1 MRKRSKRQGS
11 GSQGPV
17 QGGWTLIQR
26 QWDHGFC
33 VQCRGVGA
41 VLPKDTAQT
50 EGDGQRRVIESILSQ
65 RSRCLAH
72 CQGRGKGSDQR
83 WGGGRRELQQRGER
97 EQGQRGLW
105 EMEIH
110 LLHEGVGWC
119 LYRTPP
125 VKQKREKEK
134 VG

>member
-1 MRKRSKRQGS
+1 M
-11 GSQGPV
+11 
-17 QGGWTLIQR
+17 
-26 QWDHGFC
+26 
-33 VQCRGVGA
+33 
-41 VLPKDTAQT
+41 LPKDTTQT
-50 EGDGQRRVIESILSQ
+50 EGDGQSQVIEPILSQ
-65 RSRCLAH
+65 AA
-72 CQGRGKGSDQR
+72 GAWPTAKVVGKASDQR

-105 EMEIH
+105 ETEIH

-125 VKQKREKEK
+125 RKTKTREKEK